1 MKSNKIGIIRW
12 FIVVTILLCSTIS
25 AYAQF
30 GSGNSAYIKAFLIYE
45 RADDGF
51 YYKRTDVSFD
61 DVYDIKKYY
70 AYDKKTKTVYCMS
83 NNANYAITL
92 TKEKAKEI
100 KKMKGLKHLEG
111 NELDIAIEDANVVLI
126 NKYNELNQKMRE
138 FLEEEARKAREKAL
152 ADSIAKAKQDSIDK
166 AIHLAKIE
174 NYRNTHNWKNVPIG
188 KYNYMD
194 CELCDKRISEDTLL
208 CVALK
213 NDTLFTLNREK
224 LSLGIMYPQV
234 HKLPISKSVREN
246 EDFKLHIEAFRDSL
260 EMDDIHVSEYPEAF
274 NFLCYNDA
282 LNQLK
287 KKAPYGFFNEWGWD
301 NEYSSI
307 TFNFEYTN
315 LNRKTIKYINVFFV
329 VTNDVGDVRKTGNFK
344 GTGPL
349 AEFESASWNWD
360 HSSYYVAGDASNMSI
375 NKVVITY
382 MDGTQK
388 VLPKNMI
395 QFD

>member
-1 MKSNKIGIIRW
+1 MKTNTKVNMKWII
-12 FIVVTILLCSTIS
+12 IVTIVLCSTIS
-25 AYAQF
+25 AHAQF
-30 GSGNSAYIKAFLIYE
+30 GSGNSVNIKALLIYE

-83 NNANYAITL
+83 NNANYSITL

-138 FLEEEARKAREKAL
+138 FLEEEARKAREKAI

-174 NYRNTHNWKNVPIG
+174 NYRNTHNWKKVPVG
-188 KYNYMD
+188 EFNYLK
-194 CELCDKRISEDTLL
+194 CVLCDHSFNEDTLM

-213 NDTLFTLNREK
+213 NDTLYSMSFED
-224 LSLGIMYPQV
+224 LSLGIIFPQI
-234 HKLPISKSVREN
+234 HKSPISKSVREN

-260 EMDDIHVSEYPEAF
+260 EMDDLRVVDAPEAF
-274 NFLCYNDA
+274 NAFCYSDA

-287 KKAPYGFFNEWGWD
+287 KKAPYGFFNEWGWN

-307 TFNFEYTN
+307 TFNFTYTN

-360 HSSYYVAGDASNMSI
+360 NSSYYVAGDATQMSI

-388 VLPKNMI
+388 VLPKKMI
-395 QFD
+395 CFD